1 MYLIGLLIWIS
12 VFLITV
18 TIHEVSHGLIA
29 YVFGDK
35 TAYRMGR
42 LSFNPLK
49 HIDPFGTVILPI
61 MLMMMGAPPIGIAK
75 PVPVDFMQLRNPKKH
90 MVLVAFA
97 GPLVNLLFAA
107 LLAALFQVK
116 ENTLILFA
124 IYFNIGIAVFN
135 LMPIPPLDGGRI
147 LAGLLPNSLAYR
159 LGKIEPFGFLIIMG
173 LLWLGLLHQV
183 IIPIMNM
190 VCTLYN
196 VPGIRI

>member
-1 MYLIGLLIWIS
+1 MYIIGLVVWVF
-12 VFLITV
+12 VFLVTV

-29 YVFGDK
+29 YWCGDT

-61 MLMMMGAPPIGIAK
+61 MLLMMGAPPIGIAK
-75 PVPVDFMQLRNPKKH
+75 PVPVNFMALKQPKQH

-107 LLAALFQVK
+107 LLAGIFRVFP
-116 ENTLILFA
+116 NTIILFA

-135 LMPIPPLDGGRI
+135 LLPIPPLDGARI
-147 LAGLLPNSLAYR
+147 AAGLLPDSIAY
-159 LGKIEPFGFLIIMG
+159 LFGKVEPFGFLLIMG
-173 LLWLGLLHQV
+173 LLWVGLLHRV
-183 IIPIMNM
+183 LVPIMNA
-190 VCTLYN
+190 VCALYG
-196 VPGIRI
+196 VPPIVM